1 MAENEAVKAN
11 DNGRIDIISF
21 LNDVLNRLRS
31 FWWVILILTL
41 GVGAAFY
48 FRSTTTYTPSY
59 SAEATVSV
67 HIKNGGTYSNENTAE
82 QMGKVF
88 PYILTSGALSDI
100 IAADLGVSHV
110 PGSISVK
117 NIEGTNLL
125 TVTVTGSDPDKVYK
139 VLQSVLRNY
148 PEVARYVVG
157 QTEIVVVDD
166 NGVPEDTSKTAVV
179 RGSLMKGLLLGLA
192 LGIVGLLLYTL
203 LTRTVRSEKD
213 LTSMLN
219 VNFLGTLPV
228 VRRGRGENARTAEI
242 NILTGPEKSAY
253 TEAMRVVRTRL
264 ERQMDETR
272 ILMVTSSIPGEGKS
286 TVAANLAISFA
297 EKGRKVILIDCDLR
311 NPTQRRIFELTDAL
325 PGLSDLLRG
334 TNTLDECLAVI
345 PGREEKK
352 LRLQV
357 IPGARDVTNKME
369 IMDSEAMK
377 ALLDELKERADLVI
391 LDTPPSAMLA
401 DAMMLTRHADGVAY
415 VVLSDFA
422 KRRVIYKGMHELQD
436 SGTPIFGAI
445 LNGGRTGQGGYK
457 KYGYGYGYGYY
468 GEKTAKKDGKKE
480 EEKDKVSK
488 TAL

>member
-166 NGVPEDTSKTAVV
+166 NGVPEDTGKTAVV

-192 LGIVGLLLYTL
+192 LGILGLLLYTL

-311 NPTQRRIFELTDAL
+311 L
-325 PGLSDLLRG
+325 PSIAAKLGLSNSVGLSNYLAGTENNNRLRIYHFGDPQFEVSPAGSIPPDPTALLSS
-334 TNTLDECLAVI
+334 
-345 PGREEKK
+345 
-352 LRLQV
+352 
-357 IPGARDVTNKME
+357 
-369 IMDSEAMK
+369 DSMK
-377 ALLDELKERADLVI
+377 TMLDELKNTFNYDYII
-391 LDTPPSAMLA
+391 LDFPPVFLVS
-401 DAMMLTRHADGVAY
+401 DAVL
-415 VVLSDFA
+415 LSDYIDGYLVVVRQNSSEYSKINETIQQMEFA
-422 KRRVIYKGMHELQD
+422 NANIIGFVFNGKTHE
-436 SGTPIFGAI
+436 GAI
-445 LNGGRTGQGGYK
+445 GKDSKYYK
-457 KYGYGYGYGYY
+457 YKYQYY
-468 GEKTAKKDGKKE
+468 K
-480 EEKDKVSK
+480 
-488 TAL
+488 